1 MAVSVWPS
9 LRRSELHAKTGNME
23 LMDGTLKD
31 GSEQAA
37 LEAKLAVVKAANGNI
52 ISADYC
58 YYYDMHAHCCNG
70 TVRAHTDHRA

>member
-1 MAVSVWPS
+1 MWPS

-52 ISADYC
+52 ISAKVMGDDAFQC
-58 YYYDMHAHCCNG
+58 EVLFDDGEKKSDFLCEE
-70 TVRAHTDHRA
+70 R